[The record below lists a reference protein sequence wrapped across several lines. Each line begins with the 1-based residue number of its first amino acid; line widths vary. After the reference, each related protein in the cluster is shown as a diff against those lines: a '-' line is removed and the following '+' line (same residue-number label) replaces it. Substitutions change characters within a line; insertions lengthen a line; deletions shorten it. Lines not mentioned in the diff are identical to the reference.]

1 MHFPG
6 VDVRSI
12 GGTWWE
18 VFHLFLFFERLHL
31 IAIYIVLLFEWI
43 CLSFL
48 WVWNFLRGRFLIA
61 ESNSSIN
68 RAIYLC
74 FLFLLESVLVIYIVH
89 WIAPFQLK
97 SVFAKTVHN
106 ILIFFSVSVASE
118 NTGSD
123 ALSSSL
129 SLPLPLF
136 HQGDWMGMDPGRD
149 LHILLI
155 FWNKRNLSFEFFHCF
170 YFPLLFLY
178 WIYSCKNYLHLL
190 NPLMSNL
197 LLFRRYLEDYS
208 FDYSSFSFDI

>member
-1 MHFPG
+1 MRFPG

-12 GGTWWE
+12 AGTWWE

-31 IAIYIVLLFEWI
+31 IPVYIILLFEWI

-97 SVFAKTVHN
+97 YLFAKTVHDV
-106 ILIFFSVSVASE
+106 LIFFSVSATSE
-118 NTGSD
+118 NTGSNP
-123 ALSSSL
+123 LPFSL
-129 SLPLPLF
+129 SLPPHLF
-136 HQGDWMGMDPGRD
+136 HQGDGWG
-149 LHILLI
+149 
-155 FWNKRNLSFEFFHCF
+155 
-170 YFPLLFLY
+170 
-178 WIYSCKNYLHLL
+178 WIQ
-190 NPLMSNL
+190 
-197 LLFRRYLEDYS
+197 EET
-208 FDYSSFSFDI
+208 